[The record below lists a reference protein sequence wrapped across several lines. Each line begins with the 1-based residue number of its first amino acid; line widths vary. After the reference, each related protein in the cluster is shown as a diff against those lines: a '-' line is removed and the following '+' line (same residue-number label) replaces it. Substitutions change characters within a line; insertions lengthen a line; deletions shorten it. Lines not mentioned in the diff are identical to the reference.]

1 MYIAIYVLYHT
12 VHLYSVHTYVC
23 TVYGIWYIYS
33 SSILVYYII
42 SQFSKKLKVVVHV
55 AVEKENELTRTN
67 NLGNG
72 NKTHY
77 QQLYYYSFQ
86 CTIIIEVVRG

>member
-55 AVEKENELTRTN
+55 AVEKKKELTRTN

-72 NKTHY
+72 NKNTLSAAILL
-77 QQLYYYSFQ
+77 QFSVYYNNRS
-86 CTIIIEVVRG
+86 G